1 VNSAKTSEDESHLHD
16 TGPSDEAN
24 DIRTSV
30 RKGYAKIVRKG
41 AGCCPPGTIVC
52 GTDSPADSISKQ
64 IGYSKNEL
72 RSVPE
77 GANLG
82 LGCGNPVALGYL
94 KAGETVLDLGSGAGL
109 DCFLAAQK
117 VGESGKIIGV
127 DMTPEMVERARAN
140 AAMGGYKNVE
150 FRLGEIESLP
160 VADNDVDIV
169 ISNCVINL
177 SPDKKNVFKEA
188 FRVLKPGGRM
198 IVSDIVLSKP
208 LPSLIKDSV
217 EAYVACVSGAMVREE
232 YLKCVEGAGFQ
243 GVKIIEEAR
252 FPLDCLIGDPVIK
265 GIIEESNLTPDNLNE
280 IAATIVSLKIE
291 AHRAKA

>member
-1 VNSAKTSEDESHLHD
+1 VKPVNAREDESKPHD
-16 TGPSDEAN
+16 PGVPDQADE
-24 DIRTSV
+24 IKKSV
-30 RKGYAKIVRKG
+30 REGYAKIVQDA
-41 AGCCPPGTIVC
+41 AGCCPPGTSVC
-52 GTDSPADSISKQ
+52 PTDGVADSISEQ
-64 IGYSKNEL
+64 IGYSDDEL

-127 DMTPEMVERARAN
+127 DMTPEMVEKARAN
-140 AAMGGYKNVE
+140 AEKGKYENVE
-150 FRLGEIESLP
+150 IRLGEIESLP
-160 VADNDVDIV
+160 VADNDVDVV

-177 SPDKKNVFKEA
+177 SPDKRNVFREA

-243 GVKIIEEAR
+243 DVKIIDEAR
-252 FPLDCLIGDPVIK
+252 FPLNCLLGDPIIK
-265 GIIEESNLTPDNLNE
+265 GIIEESKLTPDDLNE

-291 AHRAKA
+291 AHRAKT